1 MESVITAS
9 GLDTQSNSVAA
20 SSPVASESPLA
31 SPTKLI
37 DRLSTLVI
45 SGEGKT
51 RYFGTFVKPSTLDH
65 KLILPTLGGASGL
78 TLFSPQGLDWIA
90 EKTGSDELSRF
101 IHTLATDVHTP
112 PEKTATELYR
122 PLFASER
129 EPFPPKHIADRYV
142 DCTWLN

>member
-9 GLDTQSNSVAA
+9 GLDTQSNSVAG
-20 SSPVASESPLA
+20 SSPAAPESPLA
-31 SPTKLI
+31 SPTKLV
-37 DRLSTLVI
+37 DRLSTLMI

-51 RYFGTFVKPSTLDH
+51 RYFGNFVGPSVLGSCTNH
-65 KLILPTLGGASGL
+65 PALGGASGL

-129 EPFPPKHIADRYV
+129 EPYPPKHIADRYV
-142 DCTWLN
+142 DCT